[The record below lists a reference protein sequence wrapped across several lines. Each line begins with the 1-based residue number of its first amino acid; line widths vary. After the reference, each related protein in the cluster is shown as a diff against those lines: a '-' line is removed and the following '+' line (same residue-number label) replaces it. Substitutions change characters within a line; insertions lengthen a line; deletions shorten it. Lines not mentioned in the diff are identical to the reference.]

1 MELFYHKPASVWT
14 EGNPIGCGR
23 LGAVVYGR
31 YDHEIIQMNEE
42 SLWSGGYDPHADNP
56 DCAAHLAEI
65 REAIFAGDYARGE
78 ALSEKYMICRG
89 EGSHR
94 HRGRM
99 AYGSF
104 ETAGELHIDFD
115 YGTPEPRITDYR
127 RALDLETGLVSVSY
141 MVNGVAFRQ
150 YVFASLAAG
159 FLFCRYESDAPFS
172 ATARLVRE
180 EATAGAAEGELTLTG
195 VFPEGLAYGAVARI
209 VPEGG
214 TVSTAD
220 GAWTGHGITA
230 FHCLIDIRTTY
241 EPPRPDE
248 GHVLSQDP
256 AICIRRCRENLYRLT
271 AYDREST
278 QELYQESGKIL
289 TGLMNRVKLDLP
301 LAEGECDLL
310 PTDERLLR
318 VRKGERDTGPRTI
331 AGCPQIFRGCGRIP
345 I

>member
-1 MELFYHKPASVWT
+1 
-14 EGNPIGCGR
+14 
-23 LGAVVYGR
+23 
-31 YDHEIIQMNEE
+31 
-42 SLWSGGYDPHADNP
+42 
-56 DCAAHLAEI
+56 
-65 REAIFAGDYARGE
+65 
-78 ALSEKYMICRG
+78 
-89 EGSHR
+89 
-94 HRGRM
+94 
-99 AYGSF
+99 
-104 ETAGELHIDFD
+104 
-115 YGTPEPRITDYR
+115 
-127 RALDLETGLVSVSY
+127 

-318 VRKGERDTGPRTI
+318 VRKGERDTGLFVLYFAFGRYLLISSSYHCRLPANLQGVWADTYLTPWMGDYHININIQMNYWLAETCGLPELTEPFLRYIRSVSYTHLTLPTI
-331 AGCPQIFRGCGRIP
+331 LRV
-345 I
+345 